1 MKSLIKNNFAYKLLR
16 NLYIAVRSGFL
27 AVRVQLQY
35 WFYIRKVQ
43 YVPGKTEIAGEK
55 FRRILAVIPHADD
68 ELIGAYQ
75 FLTCGQPVDLFYCGF
90 TGSRS
95 DEPNRVT
102 RLNEFRQLAARE
114 NLPFIDASGFF
125 REKLKECLDS
135 GKYDCIMLPAYIDWH
150 HEHRLVNTAV
160 FELTGGRPAS
170 AVLWYA
176 VTVPLASQFF
186 THYCAMDRVRQKAK
200 WQVFSE
206 VYLSQHMPLLRL
218 RLQEK
223 ITGKIAGCFAAEN
236 YRLFPDGKDWGETMQ
251 KLALR
256 EAREYNQL
264 YAQIN
269 DLQTIRNSSAHMVE

>member
-1 MKSLIKNNFAYKLLR
+1 MHGTVGAFLERFRIYCKVDEYSAKLYELKNQLADAHPGIALL
-16 NLYIAVRSGFL
+16 YGITGSGKTS
-27 AVRVQLQY
+27 V
-35 WFYIRKVQ
+35 YIR
-43 YVPGKTEIAGEK
+43 
-55 FRRILAVIPHADD
+55 
-68 ELIGAYQ
+68 LIQ
-75 FLTCGQPVDLFYCGF
+75 
-90 TGSRS
+90 
-95 DEPNRVT
+95 
-102 RLNEFRQLAARE
+102 
-114 NLPFIDASGFF
+114 
-125 REKLKECLDS
+125 ECLDS

-264 YAQIN
+264 
-269 DLQTIRNSSAHMVE
+269 QTIRNSSAHMVE